1 MCRTPVQEEGT
12 QPDSAPNGHVILG
25 QSPPLPSLLFSPQQ
39 NDGKEALV
47 LLVTFV
53 KGASE
58 F

>member
-12 QPDSAPNGHVILG
+12 QPDSAQSGHVILG
-25 QSPPLPSLLFSPQQ
+25 RSPPLPRLPFPPQE
-39 NDGKEALV
+39 NDGKEGLV

-53 KGASE
+53 KGESE